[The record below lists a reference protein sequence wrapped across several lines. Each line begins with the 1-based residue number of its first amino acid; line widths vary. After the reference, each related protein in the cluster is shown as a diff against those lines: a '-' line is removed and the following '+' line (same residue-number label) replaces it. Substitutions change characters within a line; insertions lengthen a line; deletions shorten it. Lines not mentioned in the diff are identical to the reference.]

1 MSLKQYFNARFTMKA
16 MIPVLFI
23 PGLAC
28 NHTMWRH
35 QIAALAR
42 HTKVFTADLPAT
54 DCLIEMTAIILRA
67 APERFHCVGSS
78 MGGYI
83 ALEIMRQA
91 PERVET
97 LSLLVTTPE
106 PDTEAVAGRRQDLQE
121 SVRRGEWQSLWRSI
135 TPRFVSAKRKGD
147 TALVEAFVD
156 QISETC
162 PQAFL
167 LHQTA
172 MMVRPSYVEILPQ
185 IRCATNV
192 IIGEDD
198 IIIPPKI
205 QEAMADKIPG
215 AVKTYIPDCGHIP
228 SMEKPQEVAQILNNW
243 VFAYNAAKAA

>member
-1 MSLKQYFNARFTMKA
+1 MKNS
-16 MIPVLFI
+16 IPVLFI

-28 NHTMWRH
+28 NHTMWKE
-35 QIAALAR
+35 QISALAR
-42 HTKVFTADLPAT
+42 HTKVFTAELPAT
-54 DCLIEMTAIILRA
+54 DCLIDMTARILEA
-67 APERFHCVGSS
+67 APRRFHCVGSS

-83 ALEIMRQA
+83 ALEMIRQA

-106 PDTEAVAGRRQDLQE
+106 PDTEAVAGRRRDLQE
-121 SVRRGEWQSLWRSI
+121 AVEGGKWRSLWRSI

-147 TALVEAFVD
+147 IDLVDAFVD
-156 QISETC
+156 QIGETC
-162 PQAFL
+162 PKAFL

-172 MMVRPSYVEILPQ
+172 MMVRPSYVDTLPK
-185 IRCATNV
+185 ITCPTNV

-198 IIIPPKI
+198 IIIPPEI

-215 AVKTYIPDCGHIP
+215 AIKTYIRDCGHIP
-228 SMEKPQEVAQILNNW
+228 SMERPLEVAQILNNW